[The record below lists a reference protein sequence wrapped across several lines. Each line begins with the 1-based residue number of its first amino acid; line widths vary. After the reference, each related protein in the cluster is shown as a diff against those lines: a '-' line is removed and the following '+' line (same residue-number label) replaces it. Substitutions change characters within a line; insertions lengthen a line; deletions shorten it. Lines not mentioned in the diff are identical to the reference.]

1 MSAVRI
7 RLVAEKTEENEGN
20 HNYESLLEPMFFISF
35 KKKKNGK
42 GIRREL
48 SSIL

>member
-35 KKKKNGK
+35 KKKKKMEK
-42 GIRREL
+42 GLEEN
-48 SSIL
+48 